1 MESRQ
6 SNKESALQRGGNEK
20 GSPFV
25 IRDVFSP
32 FSLLITSE
40 EFQVQVSH
48 ESLSRFLLLPPPPLS
63 ATPFPFVSV
72 HLLARLLLGNFLLAV
87 HPHLSLF
94 LFSLRS
100 DVIRFCGS
108 QLNCTSGLLA
118 ILRERSTIQRG
129 RKVRSD
135 MDTSAGVYRIYAQ
148 NERESTRTHTYG
160 CEKCLTPSRSY
171 GDSL

>member
-48 ESLSRFLLLPPPPLS
+48 ESLSRFLLLSPPPLS

-72 HLLARLLLGNFLLAV
+72 HLLARLLLGNFLS
-87 HPHLSLF
+87 HLSPPFSFSVFSQVRCHSF
-94 LFSLRS
+94 LWEP
-100 DVIRFCGS
+100 
-108 QLNCTSGLLA
+108 A
-118 ILRERSTIQRG
+118 
-129 RKVRSD
+129 
-135 MDTSAGVYRIYAQ
+135 
-148 NERESTRTHTYG
+148 
-160 CEKCLTPSRSY
+160 
-171 GDSL
+171 